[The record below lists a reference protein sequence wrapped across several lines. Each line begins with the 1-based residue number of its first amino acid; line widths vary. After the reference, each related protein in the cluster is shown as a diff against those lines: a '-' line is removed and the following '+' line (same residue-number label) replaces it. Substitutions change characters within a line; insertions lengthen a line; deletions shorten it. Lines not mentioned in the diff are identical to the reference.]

1 MAPAED
7 EQRWQNWVDEL
18 CESLGVDP
26 SLVDIPAVL
35 GLTREIAH
43 RFDRPMAPVGSFLL
57 GMALASNPNTSVDD
71 LVSRIE
77 ASLPAE
83 EGSTQ

>member
-26 SLVDIPAVL
+26 SRVDIPAVL

-43 RFDRPMAPVGSFLL
+43 RFDRPMAPVGSFML
-57 GMALASNPNTSVDD
+57 GMALASNPDASVDD

-77 ASLPAE
+77 ASLPAG
-83 EGSTQ
+83 EGSAQ